1 MKSIYLKNINTGSYE
16 KFSYNLLSEVKD
28 ELGSRNILLQNNA
41 QKFGDKVRL
50 GINVTIGLNTEVK
63 DSVVIEDGAYI
74 KDNVKIKDRAF
85 IGSGSLI
92 NNDVLVSEDCI
103 ISNDVTLGEGVKI
116 GKFAKVDGG
125 TTLTDKFLLIGSV
138 GEITYVGN
146 GKIAIGCI
154 SSTPEKWL
162 NSAQSLGNEY
172 GYTQQQY
179 QEYLYYI
186 KAAQSFINNL
196 TP

>member
-1 MKSIYLKNINTGSYE
+1 MKTLYLKNINTGFYE
-16 KFSYNLLSEVKD
+16 KFLYSQLSDLKKELATKGVILESNSQ
-28 ELGSRNILLQNNA
+28 ELGDNV
-41 QKFGDKVRL
+41 KL
-50 GINVTIGLNTEVK
+50 GVNVTIGNNTIIQDKVT
-63 DSVVIEDGAYI
+63 IEDGSYI
-74 KDNVKIKDRAF
+74 KDNVEVKSRAS
-85 IGSGSLI
+85 IGAGVVVNNNVLI
-92 NNDVLVSEDCI
+92 SEDCI
-103 ISNDVTLGEGVKI
+103 ISNDVTLGEGIKI

-125 TTLTDKFLLIGSV
+125 ITLTDKFLLIGSV

-146 GKIAIGCI
+146 GKVAIGCI

-162 NSAQSLGNEY
+162 SSGQSISNEY

-196 TP
+196 KP